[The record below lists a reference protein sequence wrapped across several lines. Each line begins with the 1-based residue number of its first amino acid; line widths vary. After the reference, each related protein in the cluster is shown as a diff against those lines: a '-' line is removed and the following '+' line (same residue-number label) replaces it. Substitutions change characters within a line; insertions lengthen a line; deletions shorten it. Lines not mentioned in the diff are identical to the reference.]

1 MRRER
6 TGGLAMIVGAAM
18 GLVTM
23 ALHPT
28 GHDVARDMEGQRALA
43 VAVHA
48 LALAGVPVLLF
59 GLLALTRRL
68 AADGP
73 LAELAL
79 AFQGLAAMATLLA
92 ATASGLIAPGL
103 IAAVLAAQG
112 DERIAAAAVLR
123 FNGAVNQAFAR
134 VLVGASAVAIGL
146 WSLEIVR
153 TRRLRG
159 GTGGYGLVVAVVALA
174 ALLTGTLRMDVH
186 GFGAFV
192 LAQGV
197 WIVLVGLEL
206 MRASPHAIGTPTST
220 RAVPDTRHSTLTT
233 DTSVPDTRHWHCGS

>member
-6 TGGLAMIVGAAM
+6 MGGLATIVGAAM

-28 GHDVARDMEGQRALA
+28 GHDVARDMAGQRALA

-48 LALAGVPVLLF
+48 LALAGVPVVLV

-68 AADGP
+68 GAEGP
-73 LAELAL
+73 LAELAI
-79 AFQGLAAMATLLA
+79 AFQGLAAMASVVA
-92 ATASGLIAPGL
+92 ATASGLLGPGL
-103 IAAVLAAQG
+103 IGAVLAAQG
-112 DERIAAAAVLR
+112 DERVAAAAVLR
-123 FNGAVNQAFAR
+123 YNGAVNQAFAR
-134 VLVGASAVAIGL
+134 VLVGASSVAIGL

-153 TRRLRG
+153 TRRLRR
-159 GTGGYGLVVAVVALA
+159 GTGVYGLVVALVALT

-197 WIVLVGLEL
+197 WLVLIGLEL
-206 MRASPHAIGTPTST
+206 ARG
-220 RAVPDTRHSTLTT
+220 RDTDAGH
-233 DTSVPDTRHWHCGS
+233 

>member
-6 TGGLAMIVGAAM
+6 MGGLAMIAGAMM

-28 GHDVARDMEGQRALA
+28 GHDVARDVAGQGTLA
-43 VAVHA
+43 VAVHT
-48 LALAGVPVLLF
+48 LALAGVPVLF
-59 GLLALTRRL
+59 VGLVALTRRL
-68 AADGP
+68 AGAGP

-79 AFQGLAAMATLLA
+79 GFQGLAAMATLMA
-92 ATASGLIAPGL
+92 ATASGLLGPGL
-103 IAAVLAAQG
+103 IEAVLAAQG
-112 DERIAAAAVLR
+112 DERVAAAAVLR
-123 FNGAVNQAFAR
+123 YNGAVNQAFAR
-134 VLVGASAVAIGL
+134 VLVAASGVAIGL

-153 TRRLRG
+153 TRRLHR
-159 GTGGYGLVVAVVALA
+159 GTGAYGVVVAVVALA
-174 ALLTGTLRMDVH
+174 ALLTGRLRLDVH

-206 MRASPHAIGTPTST
+206 ARGRGST
-220 RAVPDTRHSTLTT
+220 DTRH
-233 DTSVPDTRHWHCGS
+233 